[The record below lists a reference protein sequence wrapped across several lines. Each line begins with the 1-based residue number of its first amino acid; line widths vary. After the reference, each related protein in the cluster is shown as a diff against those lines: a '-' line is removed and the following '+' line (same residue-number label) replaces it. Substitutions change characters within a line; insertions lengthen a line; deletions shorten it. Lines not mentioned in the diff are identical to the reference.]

1 MEMTTKRN
9 ADLLLPFS
17 TNLVKKFYTYF
28 LKWRQNSRTRKA
40 LSELPDY
47 LLEDIGVTKL
57 EANKES
63 SRPFW
68 D

>member
-1 MEMTTKRN
+1 MDITTKRN
-9 ADLLLPFS
+9 NDLLQLSF
-17 TNLVKKFYTYF
+17 TTLVKKFYSYF
-28 LKWRQNSRTRKA
+28 LKWRQNSKTRKD

-47 LLEDIGVTKL
+47 LLEDIGVSKV

>member
-9 ADLLLPFS
+9 ADLLLPSS
-17 TNLVKKFYTYF
+17 TTLVKKFYSYF
-28 LKWRQNSRTRKA
+28 FRWRQNSKTRKA

-68 D
+68 N

>member
-9 ADLLLPFS
+9 ADLLQPFS
-17 TNLVKKFYTYF
+17 ATLVKKFYTYF

-63 SRPFW
+63 SRLFW